1 MCQNTKVCNN
11 CWNIQVCNNWWNV
24 PKKILIDKMYEFL
37 IKWWN
42 VQVCKINAKVIN
54 KMYKFSIT
62 DETEKFATTHR
73 IIFQF
78 RLLTSLT

>member
-1 MCQNTKVCNN
+1 
-11 CWNIQVCNNWWNV
+11 
-24 PKKILIDKMYEFL
+24 MYEFL

>member
-1 MCQNTKVCNN
+1 MKCTK
-11 CWNIQVCNNWWNV
+11 
-24 PKKILIDKMYEFL
+24 
-37 IKWWN
+37 KW
-42 VQVCKINAKVIN
+42 VFDQMMKCTNAKVIN